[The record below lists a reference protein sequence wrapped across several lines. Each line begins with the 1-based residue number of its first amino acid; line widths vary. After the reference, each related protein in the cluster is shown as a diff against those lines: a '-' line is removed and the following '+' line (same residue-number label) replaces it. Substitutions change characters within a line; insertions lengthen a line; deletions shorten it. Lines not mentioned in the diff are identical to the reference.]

1 MAHLVRRESFLSAAS
16 LAGGVVDAMLPLL
29 LLNGGPWGRRGPR
42 GASARGSWRVNQRP
56 KSLRTAVRRDYA
68 VAMSDP
74 IVILTEE
81 PLGPDD
87 RVNIAKL
94 LDGGDAPLIV
104 LVPSN
109 TERHLLVDFL
119 ENLSLLD
126 IAKAFRELTAQHP
139 DPEAERAEA
148 SETLAA
154 SLAALAGLGGGVTGE
169 VVDGGAVAGLVAKVR
184 AVDAAQAVVIT
195 RPHAIADTFHTDWA
209 NKAQDQL
216 GLPVLHLYA
225 GSGFIGDS

>member
-1 MAHLVRRESFLSAAS
+1 
-16 LAGGVVDAMLPLL
+16 
-29 LLNGGPWGRRGPR
+29 
-42 GASARGSWRVNQRP
+42 
-56 KSLRTAVRRDYA
+56 
-68 VAMSDP
+68 MSDP

-81 PLGPDD
+81 PLGADD
-87 RVNIAKL
+87 RVNIERL
-94 LDGGDAPLIV
+94 VDGGDTPLVV
-104 LVPSN
+104 LVPAN

-126 IAKAFRELTAQHP
+126 IAKAFRELTSHAP
-139 DPEAERAEA
+139 DPASERAAA
-148 SETLAA
+148 SETLAV
-154 SLAALAGLGGGVTGE
+154 SLSALAGIGSGITGE
-169 VVDGGAVAGLVAKVR
+169 VVDGGAVQGLVAKVKELG
-184 AVDAAQAVVIT
+184 AGQAVVIT

>member
-1 MAHLVRRESFLSAAS
+1 M
-16 LAGGVVDAMLPLL
+16 
-29 LLNGGPWGRRGPR
+29 
-42 GASARGSWRVNQRP
+42 
-56 KSLRTAVRRDYA
+56 RDYA

-94 LDGGDAPLIV
+94 VDGSDAPLVV
-104 LVPSN
+104 LVPAN

-119 ENLSLLD
+119 ENLSLLE
-126 IAKAFRELTAQHP
+126 IAKAFRELTAQSP
-139 DPEAERAEA
+139 DPAAERAEA
-148 SETLAA
+148 SETLTA

-169 VVDGGAVAGLVAKVR
+169 VVDGGAVAGLVSKVR
-184 AVDAAQAVVIT
+184 ALDAAQAVVVT

>member
-1 MAHLVRRESFLSAAS
+1 
-16 LAGGVVDAMLPLL
+16 
-29 LLNGGPWGRRGPR
+29 
-42 GASARGSWRVNQRP
+42 
-56 KSLRTAVRRDYA
+56 
-68 VAMSDP
+68 MSDP

-81 PLGPDD
+81 PLGADD
-87 RVNIAKL
+87 RVNIERL
-94 LDGGDAPLIV
+94 VDGGDAPLLV
-104 LVPSN
+104 LVPAN

-126 IAKAFRELTAQHP
+126 VAKAFRELTSHAP
-139 DPEAERAEA
+139 DPATERAA
-148 SETLAA
+148 AADTLAV
-154 SLAALAGLGGGVTGE
+154 SLNALAGIGGGVTGE
-169 VVDGGAVAGLVAKVR
+169 VVEGGAVQGLVAKVKEVG
-184 AVDAAQAVVIT
+184 AGQAVVIT

>member
-1 MAHLVRRESFLSAAS
+1 
-16 LAGGVVDAMLPLL
+16 
-29 LLNGGPWGRRGPR
+29 
-42 GASARGSWRVNQRP
+42 
-56 KSLRTAVRRDYA
+56 
-68 VAMSDP
+68 MSDP

-81 PLGPDD
+81 PLGADD
-87 RVNIAKL
+87 RINIERL
-94 LDGGDAPLIV
+94 VDGGDTPLVV
-104 LVPSN
+104 LVPAN

-126 IAKAFRELTAQHP
+126 VAKAFRELTSHAP
-139 DPEAERAEA
+139 DPASERAA
-148 SETLAA
+148 AAETLAV
-154 SLAALAGLGGGVTGE
+154 SLSALAGIGSGVTGE
-169 VVDGGAVAGLVAKVR
+169 VVDGGAVQGLVAKVKELG
-184 AVDAAQAVVIT
+184 AGQAVVIT

>member
-1 MAHLVRRESFLSAAS
+1 
-16 LAGGVVDAMLPLL
+16 
-29 LLNGGPWGRRGPR
+29 
-42 GASARGSWRVNQRP
+42 
-56 KSLRTAVRRDYA
+56 
-68 VAMSDP
+68 MSDP

-81 PLGPDD
+81 PLGADD
-87 RVNIAKL
+87 RVNIERL
-94 LDGGDAPLIV
+94 VDGGDAPLVV
-104 LVPSN
+104 LVPAN

-126 IAKAFRELTAQHP
+126 VAKAFRELTSHAP
-139 DPEAERAEA
+139 DPASERAA
-148 SETLAA
+148 AAETLAV
-154 SLAALAGLGGGVTGE
+154 SLNALAGIGGGVSGE
-169 VVDGGAVAGLVAKVR
+169 VVDGGAVQGLVAKVKEVG
-184 AVDAAQAVVIT
+184 AGQAVVIT

>member
-1 MAHLVRRESFLSAAS
+1 M
-16 LAGGVVDAMLPLL
+16 
-29 LLNGGPWGRRGPR
+29 N
-42 GASARGSWRVNQRP
+42 
-56 KSLRTAVRRDYA
+56 
-68 VAMSDP
+68 DP

-94 LDGGDAPLIV
+94 LDGGDAPLVV

-119 ENLSLLD
+119 ENLSLLE
-126 IAKAFRELTAQHP
+126 IAKAFRELTAQSP
-139 DPEAERAEA
+139 DPEVERAEA

-169 VVDGGAVAGLVAKVR
+169 VVDGGAVASLVAKVR
-184 AVDAAQAVVIT
+184 ALDAAQAVVVT

>member
-1 MAHLVRRESFLSAAS
+1 
-16 LAGGVVDAMLPLL
+16 
-29 LLNGGPWGRRGPR
+29 
-42 GASARGSWRVNQRP
+42 
-56 KSLRTAVRRDYA
+56 
-68 VAMSDP
+68 MSDP

-81 PLGPDD
+81 PLGADD
-87 RVNIAKL
+87 RVNIERL
-94 LDGGDAPLIV
+94 VDGGDAPLVV
-104 LVPSN
+104 LVPAN

-126 IAKAFRELTAQHP
+126 VAKAFRELTSHAP
-139 DPEAERAEA
+139 DPASERAA
-148 SETLAA
+148 AAETLAV
-154 SLAALAGLGGGVTGE
+154 SLNALAGIGGGVTGE
-169 VVDGGAVAGLVAKVR
+169 VVDGGAVQGLVAKVKELG
-184 AVDAAQAVVIT
+184 AGQAVVIT

>member
-1 MAHLVRRESFLSAAS
+1 
-16 LAGGVVDAMLPLL
+16 
-29 LLNGGPWGRRGPR
+29 
-42 GASARGSWRVNQRP
+42 
-56 KSLRTAVRRDYA
+56 
-68 VAMSDP
+68 MSDP

-87 RVNIAKL
+87 RANIKKL
-94 LDGGDAPLIV
+94 VDGGDAPLVV
-104 LVPSN
+104 LVPAN

-126 IAKAFRELTAQHP
+126 VAKAFRELLAAAP
-139 DPEAERAEA
+139 DPESERAEA
-148 SETLAA
+148 SDALAA
-154 SLAALAGLGGGVTGE
+154 SLAALEGLGGGVTGE
-169 VVDGGAVAGLVAKVR
+169 IVDGGAVAGLVAKVKEL
-184 AVDAAQAVVIT
+184 DAAQAVVVT

>member
-1 MAHLVRRESFLSAAS
+1 
-16 LAGGVVDAMLPLL
+16 
-29 LLNGGPWGRRGPR
+29 
-42 GASARGSWRVNQRP
+42 
-56 KSLRTAVRRDYA
+56 
-68 VAMSDP
+68 MSDP

-81 PLGPDD
+81 PLGADD
-87 RVNIAKL
+87 RVNIERL
-94 LDGGDAPLIV
+94 VDGGDAPLLV
-104 LVPSN
+104 LVPAN

-126 IAKAFRELTAQHP
+126 VAKAFRELTSHAP
-139 DPEAERAEA
+139 DPATERAA
-148 SETLAA
+148 AAETLAV
-154 SLAALAGLGGGVTGE
+154 SLNALAGIGGGVTGE
-169 VVDGGAVAGLVAKVR
+169 VVEGGAVQGLVAKVKEVG
-184 AVDAAQAVVIT
+184 AGQAVVIT

>member
-1 MAHLVRRESFLSAAS
+1 
-16 LAGGVVDAMLPLL
+16 
-29 LLNGGPWGRRGPR
+29 
-42 GASARGSWRVNQRP
+42 
-56 KSLRTAVRRDYA
+56 
-68 VAMSDP
+68 MSDP

-81 PLGPDD
+81 PLGADD
-87 RVNIAKL
+87 RVNIERL
-94 LDGGDAPLIV
+94 VDGGDAPLVV
-104 LVPSN
+104 LVPAN

-126 IAKAFRELTAQHP
+126 VAKAFRELTSNAP
-139 DPEAERAEA
+139 DPVSERAA
-148 SETLAA
+148 AAETLAV
-154 SLAALAGLGGGVTGE
+154 SLTALAGIGSGVTGE
-169 VVDGGAVAGLVAKVR
+169 VVDGGAVQGLVAKVKEVG
-184 AVDAAQAVVIT
+184 AGQAVVIT